1 MSVVIVAQYRIQPDN
16 GAAVR
21 AELGQMVEPTRA
33 EPGCLAYDVYVDPKD
48 ETLVVLVERYVDEA
62 AFQAHLN
69 SAHFDEHLR
78 QGVLPRLADR
88 VRFDL
93 APLVE

>member
-1 MSVVIVAQYRIQPDN
+1 VSVVIVAQYRIQPDDV
-16 GAAVR
+16 AAVR
-21 AELGQMVEPTRA
+21 AELEQMLEPTRA
-33 EPGCLAYDVYVDPKD
+33 EPGCLAYDVYVDPNA
-48 ETLVVLVERYVDEA
+48 ETLVVLVERYSDEA
-62 AFQAHLN
+62 AFQAHLD

-93 APLVE
+93 RPLNE